1 MKIPKFNDKD
11 FTKCIECGRTN
22 PPFYVSK
29 KCLHKLCYRC
39 HGLKFEFS
47 DEYECQ
53 LCQAENKDNY
63 FYKLNKD
70 DFIENPLEDF
80 YKKDKKKRENE
91 KFIYKRKENFKSNEE
106 YNDYLEYVEKCLSK
120 FDFEEFGRELEKKYP
135 QDENEKKKNKEIK
148 KEKIGEI
155 DMMIIKNSPTNYNNT
170 KICIDFDGNI
180 KQEDVVRKEI
190 DPITI
195 IQETINYIKNPEKE
209 KICGGYNINK
219 IYEFFSVFSKG
230 GLKN

>member
-1 MKIPKFNDKD
+1 
-11 FTKCIECGRTN
+11 
-22 PPFYVSK
+22 
-29 KCLHKLCYRC
+29 
-39 HGLKFEFS
+39 
-47 DEYECQ
+47 
-53 LCQAENKDNY
+53 
-63 FYKLNKD
+63 
-70 DFIENPLEDF
+70 
-80 YKKDKKKRENE
+80 
-91 KFIYKRKENFKSNEE
+91 
-106 YNDYLEYVEKCLSK
+106 
-120 FDFEEFGRELEKKYP
+120 
-135 QDENEKKKNKEIK
+135 
-148 KEKIGEI
+148 
-155 DMMIIKNSPTNYNNT
+155 MMIIKNSPTNYNNT